1 MGENDR
7 AEKYYR
13 LLLEQLP
20 SDHDDIAELYN
31 NIGDVYQNIYVT
43 AVENYYSKPLDLELK
58 SEPDSHLFVTHTYT
72 DFEDNFYCYYQFKTK
87 QRNGFQLAIEIK
99 LKSNMDLVATYNSIA
114 AVVNGKWNYLE
125 AIQGYKTALEIRL

>member
-72 DFEDNFYCYYQFKTK
+72 V
-87 QRNGFQLAIEIK
+87 IIK
-99 LKSNMDLVATYNSIA
+99 LYLPSDHPHMTLIYNDSGMIYKHKSDYRA
-114 AVVNGKWNYLE
+114 
-125 AIQGYKTALEIRL
+125 ALENYG